1 MPTRFN
7 QPIAAVFAKLSDGTI
22 VNMSEIKELELEPVG
37 YSNYWEESERMICE
51 PMTFKGV
58 IKLCINNDRN
68 RKSKR
73 YYKNRKGYRGLEDIL
88 RG

>member
-1 MPTRFN
+1 
-7 QPIAAVFAKLSDGTI
+7 
-22 VNMSEIKELELEPVG
+22 MSEIKELELEPVG
-37 YSNYWEESERMICE
+37 YFNPWDESTKLVCE
-51 PMTFKGV
+51 PMQFEGV

-68 RKSKR
+68 HKSKR